1 MTARKHISRRKVLKI
16 LGISGAVP
24 LGSGIVTA
32 DHGGTHP
39 EPTFFARLSD
49 NPSIPG
55 HDKVNSRG
63 KGRLDLVGGEEA
75 PLTFE
80 VAVRNLEK
88 QAAEIY
94 IRGEGSAEG
103 PPLVKL
109 YGETGSGAVVEGGP
123 FNDDAIQ
130 GTIED
135 GDVID
140 GDVSGLIWDELVE
153 RNGVVTVHTGSEP
166 AKEIAGIIRPRPV
179 GGWIVV

>member
-1 MTARKHISRRKVLKI
+1 MTARKHISRREVLKI

-80 VAVRNLEK
+80 VAIRNLKE
-88 QAAEIY
+88 QAEAIY
-94 IRGEGSAEG
+94 IRGGGSAEG
-103 PPLVKL
+103 SPLVKL

-123 FNDDAIQ
+123 FNDDAIR

-135 GDVID
+135 SDVKD
-140 GDVSGLIWDELVE
+140 GVVSDLVWDELVE
-153 RNGVVTVHTGSEP
+153 RNGVITVHTGSEP
-166 AKEIAGIIRPRPV
+166 AREVVGIIRPRPV
-179 GGWIVV
+179 GGWIAV